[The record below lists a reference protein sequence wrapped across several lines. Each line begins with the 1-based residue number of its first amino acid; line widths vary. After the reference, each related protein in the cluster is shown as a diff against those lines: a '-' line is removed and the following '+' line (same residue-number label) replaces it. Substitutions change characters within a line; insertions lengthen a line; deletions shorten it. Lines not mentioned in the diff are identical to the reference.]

1 MIQLIV
7 LDMDG
12 VLVDSERVH
21 YERRKRFFQQHHFQL
36 TDQQLDKMVGSNAND
51 IWQALIPTDTEKR
64 EQWLAIYREDV
75 RANLMDYQAICDV
88 KMIQFVKWLHKKNIA
103 CALASSAP
111 RLLIKNWLID
121 IGLDQEF
128 TVILSGEKV
137 AFNKPNPDI
146 YLKTIE
152 KFPQIHK
159 RDILVIEDS
168 AIGIEAAKNAGLT
181 VAAKE
186 TSFIKKVNMDQSQAD
201 IRFIQSEKLIHRY
214 FQEINLRKARIKVTK
229 RSWKHGLF
237 LYQADR

>member
-1 MIQLIV
+1 
-7 LDMDG
+7 
-12 VLVDSERVH
+12 
-21 YERRKRFFQQHHFQL
+21 
-36 TDQQLDKMVGSNAND
+36 
-51 IWQALIPTDTEKR
+51 
-64 EQWLAIYREDV
+64 
-75 RANLMDYQAICDV
+75 MDYQAICDV

-111 RLLIKNWLID
+111 RLLIKNWL
-121 IGLDQEF
+121 
-128 TVILSGEKV
+128 
-137 AFNKPNPDI
+137 
-146 YLKTIE
+146 
-152 KFPQIHK
+152 
-159 RDILVIEDS
+159 ILVIEDS